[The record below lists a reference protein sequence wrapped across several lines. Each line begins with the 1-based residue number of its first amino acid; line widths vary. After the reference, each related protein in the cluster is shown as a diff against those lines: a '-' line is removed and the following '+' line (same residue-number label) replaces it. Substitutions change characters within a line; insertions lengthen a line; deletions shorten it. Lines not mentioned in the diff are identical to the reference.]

1 MRAVPMLLRAACV
14 LALVT
19 GCALRIEAQPS
30 QPELVEHARAYVT
43 RFLTA
48 FSNVVAEEHYE
59 QEATSAPRRRTLRSE
74 LLLVRYP
81 GATAWHVFRDVLEKD
96 GRVVAG
102 AREGRLAALF
112 LGPAEQALP
121 RAQEIAAAGGRHN
134 IHDIGTLN
142 NPLLVLAFLQR
153 GNSDRFRFTL
163 TTLERSLGPTIRAV
177 QFEEVRVPTLL
188 RLGGNL
194 NMPAR
199 GHLWIDETNGRV
211 VKTELRVG
219 QRDVARS
226 SMTWRPPST
235 ITTTFGLDEKLG
247 IDVPLDM
254 RDHYALEH
262 VEISGVATYSR
273 FRRFPVGPDA
283 ANER

>member
-1 MRAVPMLLRAACV
+1 MMLRAVCV

-19 GCALRIEAQPS
+19 GCALRVEAQPS
-30 QPELVEHARAYVT
+30 YPELVERAGGYVS

-48 FSNVVAEEHYE
+48 FSNVVAEERYE
-59 QEATSAPRRRTLRSE
+59 QEATSPRRRRTLRSE

-81 GATAWHVFRDVLEKD
+81 GASAWHVFRDVFEVD
-96 GRVVAG
+96 GRAVRG

-112 LGPAEQALP
+112 LRPAEQALP
-121 RAQEIAAAGGRHN
+121 KAQEIAAAGARHN
-134 IHDIGTLN
+134 IDDIGTLN
-142 NPLLVLAFLQR
+142 NPLLALAFLQR
-153 GNSDRFRFTL
+153 DYRERFRFTL
-163 TTLERSLGPTIRAV
+163 AALEPGLGPTIRTV

-188 RLGGNL
+188 RLGGNKD
-194 NMPAR
+194 MPAR
-199 GHLWIDETNGRV
+199 GRVWIDETNGRV

-219 QRDVARS
+219 QRDFAHS

-235 ITTTFGLDEKLG
+235 ITTTFGLDEALG

-254 RDHYALEH
+254 RDHYAIEP
-262 VEISGVATYSR
+262 VEVRGVATYSR

-283 ANER
+283 ATER